1 MHQQL
6 KESYSVNKDVNHV
19 IIMFEHRDVHL
30 YLYTI
35 IIYSGS
41 STHRSVFQGGPAIYI
56 YIMYVKLHYDY
67 IKIIK
72 YLQIFKDYIYLI
84 GVGKSSVQLDK
95 MFLFGFK
102 ELKINRLHVLAQY
115 IGDI

>member
-6 KESYSVNKDVNHV
+6 KESYSVNKDV

-30 YLYTI
+30 YLY
-35 IIYSGS
+35 YYYLFRKLHSPKCFS
-41 STHRSVFQGGPAIYI
+41 RRSCNIYI
-56 YIMYVKLHYDY
+56 YIIYVKLHYDY

-84 GVGKSSVQLDK
+84 VVGKSSVQLDK

-102 ELKINRLHVLAQY
+102 ELKSNRLF
-115 IGDI
+115 